1 MGSWDE
7 LCLLCGI
14 CPAGGPSALLHRN
27 DLHDIA
33 CQLAADIRVDT
44 LTDDDILSIV
54 TDALSSSFSDD
65 DRVLGYRPNWLPDG
79 LGQRADLTQ
88 CTCIAIGY
96 FDVDREG
103 EAPIRDNGRVPD
115 GRNVEV
121 RRVRDIVGGDFRVVV
136 RAIVDEDDE
145 QKDSEALEMLE
156 PEDQEELGDQ
166 EEWKEHEEDCDSA
179 CSVSEVNYPNNPN
192 FWLCER
198 CYRLLNAWLDKD
210 ALPCRNLALHSASE
224 PMSLAGELY
233 EIVNSR
239 AQRRQGIS
247 QSIFLKDTLLK
258 DRIIFSDADT
268 GLLPC
273 IDYDGIEATLEQWQV
288 HFAPGRRGSRYIAK
302 GIRAG
307 LRGPDL
313 IPAIM
318 RDFRCWMFMQPDL

>member
-210 ALPCRNLALHSASE
+210 ALPCRNLTLHSASE

-258 DRIIFSDADT
+258 DRIIFSQ
-268 GLLPC
+268 
-273 IDYDGIEATLEQWQV
+273 TL
-288 HFAPGRRGSRYIAK
+288 
-302 GIRAG
+302 IRACYRASITMESKPRSNNG
-307 LRGPDL
+307 KYILLLAGVARGT
-313 IPAIM
+313 
-318 RDFRCWMFMQPDL
+318 